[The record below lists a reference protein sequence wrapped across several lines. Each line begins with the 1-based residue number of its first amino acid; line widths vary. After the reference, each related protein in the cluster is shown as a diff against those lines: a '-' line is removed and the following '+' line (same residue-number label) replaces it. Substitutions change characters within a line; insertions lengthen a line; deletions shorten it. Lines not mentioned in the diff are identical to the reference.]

1 MKLKMKTTAMWLV
14 IVAAVCSSVVVLAQ
28 SPENSDVNLAGKW
41 KGTRRTTG
49 LGPYVNRVQNI
60 EFDLIQTGD
69 ALSGSY
75 KCYGGKQATSD
86 CPNPVGKVAS
96 GTFNDG
102 DLKIVVQT
110 LPAGNTCKFTGSV
123 VGTKMN
129 GRYSCYSG
137 GSLSSVGVWHTSRH

>member
-1 MKLKMKTTAMWLV
+1 MKTTAMWLV
-14 IVAAVCSSVVVLAQ
+14 IVAAVCWSVVVLAQ

-60 EFDLIQTGD
+60 EFDLIQKGD

-75 KCYGGKQATSD
+75 KCYAGKQATSD
-86 CPNPVGKVAS
+86 CPNPVGRVAS

-110 LPAGNTCKFTGSV
+110 LPASNTCKFTGSV
-123 VGTKMN
+123 VRGKMD

-137 GSLSSVGVWHTSRH
+137 GSLSSVGVWNASRR